1 MCLDVLLKFNPSK
14 SFRLTLVALLDA
26 LDFDV
31 LLKSISSRS
40 SRLPADVV
48 VVSDGAAVV
57 DEDCADPAST

>member
-31 LLKSISSRS
+31 LLKSISSR
-40 SRLPADVV
+40 LPADVV